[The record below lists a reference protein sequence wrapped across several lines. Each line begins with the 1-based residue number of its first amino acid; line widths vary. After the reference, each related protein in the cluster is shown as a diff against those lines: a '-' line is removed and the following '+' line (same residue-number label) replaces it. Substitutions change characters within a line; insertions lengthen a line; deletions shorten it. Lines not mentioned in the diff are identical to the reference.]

1 MLIGIPPGMMRC
13 PPAAIITVVGLF
25 DWIGQRRRGTRTA
38 DSPRLAWHVY
48 RDGGDVVAE
57 DGRGA
62 INRVPL
68 AGARTVR
75 VVPLT
80 GGDHHAGPGA
90 GWQVALARADGDVL
104 LGKPMPDWQSA
115 RELASMVCDTARLPL
130 DELTEK
136 MFSRV
141 GQYTPRPGT

>member
-1 MLIGIPPGMMRC
+1 M
-13 PPAAIITVVGLF
+13 
-25 DWIGQRRRGTRTA
+25 
-38 DSPRLAWHVY
+38 
-48 RDGGDVVAE
+48 AE

-80 GGDHHAGPGA
+80 GGDHHARAGA

-104 LGKPMPDWQSA
+104 LGKPMPDWQAA
-115 RELASMVCDTARLPL
+115 RELAQQVCRTAELPL

-136 MFSRV
+136 LFSRV
-141 GQYTPRPGT
+141 GQYTPTRST

>member
-1 MLIGIPPGMMRC
+1 M
-13 PPAAIITVVGLF
+13 
-25 DWIGQRRRGTRTA
+25 
-38 DSPRLAWHVY
+38 
-48 RDGGDVVAE
+48 AE

-62 INRVPL
+62 VNRAPL
-68 AGARTVR
+68 DGARTVR
-75 VVPLT
+75 VVPLMR
-80 GGDHHAGPGA
+80 GDPHGRAGA

-115 RELASMVCDTARLPL
+115 RELASMVCNTASLPL

-141 GQYTPRPGT
+141 GQYTPPPGA

>member
-1 MLIGIPPGMMRC
+1 MMCC

-25 DWIGQRRRGTRTA
+25 DWIGQRRRGTRAA

-68 AGARTVR
+68 AGARAVR

-90 GWQVALARADGDVL
+90 GWQVTLARAEGDVL
-104 LGKPMPDWQSA
+104 LGKPLADWRAA
-115 RELASMVCDTARLPL
+115 RELARLLCEKTALPL
-130 DELTEK
+130 DELTQRL
-136 MFSRV
+136 FSRV
-141 GQYTPRPGT
+141 GP

>member
-1 MLIGIPPGMMRC
+1 M
-13 PPAAIITVVGLF
+13 
-25 DWIGQRRRGTRTA
+25 
-38 DSPRLAWHVY
+38 
-48 RDGGDVVAE
+48 AE

-90 GWQVALARADGDVL
+90 GWQVALSRADGDVL

-115 RELASMVCDTARLPL
+115 RELASIVCDTARLPL

-141 GQYTPRPGT
+141 GQYTPRAGT